1 MFQIKDLT
9 MSQFPKLSSMSTP
22 SKASLFAAIALAG
35 TWVSSASAQAHGSA
49 EPAGSSWGLGVGV
62 AAIEKPYRD
71 FDTETIGLPIVSFE
85 NRWISTSIPT
95 FDVKLYSGRAL
106 SFRLRARY
114 AGDGYEADDSPF
126 LAGMDE
132 RKASLWAGAAVV
144 WKAGFATVTG
154 EFVGDAMGK
163 SKGTRARLQMDRRF
177 AAGKFGFTPRLA
189 ADWVDDKYVDYYYGV
204 RPSEATTTRA
214 YYAGEAT
221 TNIHAGLRVDYTPTQ
236 HHTLFFDMGASRFG
250 STVKDSPLV
259 DEPNQTS
266 IGLGY
271 VYRF

>member
-1 MFQIKDLT
+1 MFPIKDLN
-9 MSQFPKLSSMSTP
+9 MSQFPNFSRISP
-22 SKASLFAAIALAG
+22 PCKASLIAAITLAG
-35 TWVSSASAQAHGSA
+35 TWGSCASAQALRSA
-49 EPAGSSWGLGVGV
+49 ESPGSSWGLGVGV

-71 FDTETIGLPIVSFE
+71 FDTETVGLPVVSFE
-85 NRWISTSIPT
+85 NKWISTSIPT
-95 FDVKLYSGRAL
+95 FDVKLYSGHTL

-144 WKAGFATVTG
+144 WKPGFATITG

-163 SKGTRARLQMDRRF
+163 SKGTRVRLQVDRRF
-177 AAGKFGFTPRLA
+177 AAGRFGFTPRLA
-189 ADWVDDKYVDYYYGV
+189 AEWVDDKYVDYYYGV
-204 RPSEATTTRA
+204 RQSEVTATRA

-221 TNIHAGLRVDYTPTQ
+221 TNIHAGLRVDYTPTR
-236 HHTLFFDMGASRFG
+236 HHTVFVDLGASRFG

-259 DEPNQTS
+259 DKPNQTL